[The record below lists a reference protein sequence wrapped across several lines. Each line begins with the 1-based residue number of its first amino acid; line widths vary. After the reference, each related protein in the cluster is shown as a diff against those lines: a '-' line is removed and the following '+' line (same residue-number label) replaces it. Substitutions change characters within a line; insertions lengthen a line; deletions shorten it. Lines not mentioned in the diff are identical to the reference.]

1 MFIIPIGHDQ
11 QTVRRLPWVTFAI
24 LAVNLL
30 VFLGTGTS
38 GSNQEAAGNRAAQE
52 AVDYWLEHPHL
63 EMPDQFLRQVMTPRQ
78 VDEFRLLIE
87 VRKNQVPP
95 AADLEDRKR
104 EQAELTGIIDRY
116 FKAKSEHPAFAHGL
130 IPSDMSA
137 AALLTSMFMH
147 AGWLHL
153 LGNMFMLYLAGPP
166 VEDAYGRPVFVSLY
180 LVSGV
185 VAALAHVMA
194 NPTSAVPLVGASGAI
209 AGVMGAF
216 LIRCTST
223 NIRFFYWWMLVR
235 AGTFD
240 APAWLMLPLWLLQ
253 QVFMS
258 MLPTGEGG
266 VAYGAHVGGFVFGA
280 LAALGLKQWKVEE
293 RFIHPKIEKQLTLE
307 QHPALGEGLSMLLQG
322 DPVLAREKLA
332 PALRDQPKSPDVHL
346 AYWQTYVHEGQ
357 PAKGV
362 DHMARVIEDELR
374 RKEPVL
380 ALDHWRELR
389 AAVPGGGPATLR
401 WRLASELQGFD
412 PAVAREVLE
421 SLAADPEA
429 GLLGEKARARLGGA
443 PGPTHVEAL
452 PTMSRPT
459 ARPGPTAGPLPVPSP
474 PLTPNVPAPPPA
486 GVSTPPPDP
495 VEWEPEMPVAE
506 VAPTRRGVTVEE
518 CTIDRLDEGGL
529 VIRGADGAA
538 DLLLYSQFEAVA
550 VAGISATPKPYLL
563 VDLVLSPGP
572 GGSRTVLRL
581 ASTRLDPR
589 LLIGMPTLPP
599 MQAFRELVEKLVV
612 ASGARL
618 LPAPEAHVRI
628 VMFPDTDA
636 YQRTVL
642 AEFL

>member
-30 VFLGTGTS
+30 VFLGTGTA
-38 GSNQEAAGNRAAQE
+38 GSDRESAGARAAQE

-63 EMPDQFLRQVMTPRQ
+63 EMPDHFLREVMTPRQ
-78 VDEFRLLIE
+78 VDEFHLLIE

-104 EQAELTGIIDRY
+104 EQAELTAIVDRY
-116 FKAKSEHPAFAHGL
+116 FTAKSEHPAFALGL
-130 IPSDMSA
+130 IPSNVSVV
-137 AALLTSMFMH
+137 ALLTSMFMH

-153 LGNMFMLYLAGPP
+153 LGNLFMLYLAGPP
-166 VEDAYGRPVFVSLY
+166 VEDAYGRPVFASLY

-223 NIRFFYWWMLVR
+223 NIRFFYSWMLIR
-235 AGTFD
+235 GGTFD
-240 APAWLMLPLWLLQ
+240 APAWVMLPLWLLQ

-293 RFIHPKIEKQLTLE
+293 RFIHPKIEQELTLE
-307 QHPALGEGLSMLLQG
+307 QHPALGEGLNMLLQG
-322 DPVLAREKLA
+322 DPVVAREKLA
-332 PALRDQPKSPDVHL
+332 PALREQPKNPDVHL
-346 AYWQTYVHEGQ
+346 AYWQTYVHEGK

-362 DHMARVIEDELR
+362 DHLAKVIEDELR
-374 RKEPVL
+374 RKEPTL

-389 AAVPGGGPATLR
+389 AAVPGGGPASLR

-429 GLLGEKARARLGGA
+429 GLLGEKARARLGGT
-443 PGPTHVEAL
+443 PGPTRVEAAPAL
-452 PTMSRPT
+452 SRST
-459 ARPGPTAGPLPVPSP
+459 ARPVAVDGPPPAPPPSSAPSVPP
-474 PLTPNVPAPPPA
+474 PPPA
-486 GVSTPPPDP
+486 GVPTPPPDP
-495 VEWEPEMPVAE
+495 VEWEPGMPAVEA
-506 VAPTRRGVTVEE
+506 AAARRGVAVEE

-529 VIRGADGAA
+529 VIRGADGVA
-538 DLLLYSQFEAVA
+538 DLLLYSQVEAVA

-618 LPAPEAHVRI
+618 LPVAEAHVRI
-628 VMFPDTDA
+628 VMFPDPAT

>member
-1 MFIIPIGHDQ
+1 MLIIPIGHDQ
-11 QTVRRLPWVTFAI
+11 QTVRRLPWVTFAV

-30 VFLGTGTS
+30 VFLGTGTA
-38 GSNQEAAGNRAAQE
+38 GSDRENAGSQAAQQ
-52 AVDYWLEHPHL
+52 AVEYWLEHPHL
-63 EMPDQFLRQVMTPRQ
+63 EMPDHFLREVMTPRQ
-78 VDEFRLLIE
+78 VNEFRLLIE

-104 EQAELTGIIDRY
+104 EQAELTAIVDRY
-116 FKAKSEHPAFAHGL
+116 FQAKEEHPAFAYGL
-130 IPSDMSA
+130 VPSNMSVV
-137 AALLTSMFMH
+137 ALFTSMFMH

-153 LGNMFMLYLAGPP
+153 LGNLFMLYLAGPS

-216 LIRCTST
+216 LIRCGGT

-253 QVFMS
+253 QIFMS

-280 LAALGLKQWKVEE
+280 LAALGIKQWKVEE
-293 RFIHPKIEKQLTLE
+293 RFIHPKIEKELTLE
-307 QHPALGEGLSMLLQG
+307 QHPALAEGLGMLLQG
-322 DPVLAREKLA
+322 DPVIARQKLA
-332 PALRDQPKSPDVHL
+332 PALRDQPRNPDVHL

-362 DHMARVIEDELR
+362 DHMAKVIEDELR
-374 RKEPVL
+374 RKEPIL

-389 AAVPGGGPATLR
+389 AVVPAGGPATLR

-412 PAVAREVLE
+412 PAIAREALE

-429 GLLGEKARARLGGA
+429 GLLGEKARLRLGGA
-443 PGPTHVEAL
+443 PGPVPSA
-452 PTMSRPT
+452 PVPAVSGPI
-459 ARPGPTAGPLPVPSP
+459 ARPVAVEGRVSA
-474 PLTPNVPAPPPA
+474 PAPPPA
-486 GVSTPPPDP
+486 PSMPPLPPAGMPAPAPDP
-495 VEWEPEMPVAE
+495 VEWEPEMPVV
-506 VAPTRRGVTVEE
+506 VAGAAPRGVVVEE

-538 DLLLYSQFEAVA
+538 DLLLYSQVEAVA
-550 VAGISATPKPYLL
+550 VAGISAAPKPYLL
-563 VDLVLSPGP
+563 VDLVLSPGT
-572 GGSRTVLRL
+572 GSSRTVLRL

-612 ASGARL
+612 SSGARL

-628 VMFPDTDA
+628 AMFPDPDA

>member
-30 VFLGTGTS
+30 VFLGTGTA
-38 GSNQEAAGNRAAQE
+38 GSERETAGARAAQE

-63 EMPDQFLRQVMTPRQ
+63 EMPDHFLREVMTPRQ
-78 VDEFRLLIE
+78 VNDFRLLIE

-95 AADLEDRKR
+95 ASDPEDRKR
-104 EQAELTGIIDRY
+104 EQAELTAIVDRY
-116 FKAKSEHPAFAHGL
+116 FTAKSEHPAFAHGL
-130 IPSDMSA
+130 IPSDMSV
-137 AALLTSMFMH
+137 AALFTSMFMH

-153 LGNMFMLYLAGPP
+153 FGNMFMLYLAGPP

-253 QVFMS
+253 QIFMS

-266 VAYGAHVGGFVFGA
+266 VAYGAHVGGFAFGA

-293 RFIHPKIEKQLTLE
+293 RFIHPKIEKELTLE

-332 PALRDQPKSPDVHL
+332 PALRDQPKNPDVHL

-357 PAKGV
+357 PARGV
-362 DHMARVIEDELR
+362 DHMIRVIEDELR
-374 RKEPVL
+374 RKEPAL

-389 AAVPGGGPATLR
+389 AAVPAGGPASLR

-412 PAVAREVLE
+412 PTVAREVLE
-421 SLAADPEA
+421 SLAADPGA
-429 GLLGEKARARLGGA
+429 GLLGEKARARLDGA
-443 PGPTHVEAL
+443 PGPAPVAAVAAS
-452 PTMSRPT
+452 SRPT
-459 ARPGPTAGPLPVPSP
+459 ARPAEAGGPF
-474 PLTPNVPAPPPA
+474 PAPSAPPA
-486 GVSTPPPDP
+486 PAVLPPAQPVVSVPQPDP
-495 VEWEPEMPVAE
+495 VEWEPEPPVVEA
-506 VAPTRRGVTVEE
+506 AATRRGVTVEE

-529 VIRGADGAA
+529 VIRGSDGAT
-538 DLLLYSQFEAVA
+538 DLLLYSQVEAVA

-628 VMFPDTDA
+628 AMFPDPAT

-642 AEFL
+642 AQFL